1 MTAGRPRKPDST
13 RLAGFYFD
21 AKTIRLF
28 DEYLERNQLSR
39 KSQSEIFQDAI
50 LEYMSN
56 DFELIEIRLGL
67 KFTEIDITQY
77 LLNVLDVNNGNDN
90 EDYWRVCHTCDWF
103 RFCIDFRIDT
113 GTRTHMTYYN
123 SKIESGSNVNY
134 TFDLDAVINHLIG

>member
-39 KSQSEIFQDAI
+39 KSQSEIFQEAI
-50 LEYMSN
+50 MEYMSN
-56 DFELIEIRLGL
+56 DFELLEIRLGL
-67 KFTEIDITQY
+67 KFNEIDATEY
-77 LLNVLDVNNGNDN
+77 LLKVLDMNEGNDF

-103 RFCIDFRIDT
+103 RFCIDFRIDS

-123 SKIESGSNVNY
+123 SKIESNSEVNY